1 MTGQGT
7 TKLLPLATNT
17 LKSALLM
24 PVSSPPRRIC
34 TMLFGTCFSET
45 MALRTAVCARARNLG
60 TARLATLERRGSRWK
75 RRKGRCSVVD
85 FCDCIYKG
93 TEHPHEH
100 CPSKLR
106 GSTCVHECVK
116 AQAKAIAAKD
126 GGIKYLRAL
135 VKALADGLNHE
146 LETGCIRCMEAH
158 SSTKCPHAAC
168 DRHENRALVEKAREV
183 LNG

>member
-1 MTGQGT
+1 
-7 TKLLPLATNT
+7 
-17 LKSALLM
+17 
-24 PVSSPPRRIC
+24 
-34 TMLFGTCFSET
+34 
-45 MALRTAVCARARNLG
+45 MA
-60 TARLATLERRGSRWK
+60 
-75 RRKGRCSVVD
+75 D

-135 VKALADGLNHE
+135 VKELADALDKRVCRIKDCRTECGAGMGACMDIDHRE
-146 LETGCIRCMEAH
+146 LV
-158 SSTKCPHAAC
+158 
-168 DRHENRALVEKAREV
+168 DKAREV